1 MKSKR
6 RDLICAVVAGCLALT
21 APASAASTAATAAP
35 AAAAAPAAGAGPAN
49 IGTFKSWT
57 AWKGT
62 DANGL
67 ICYISAA
74 PTSSKPDA
82 AKRDPV
88 HFLVINRKGGGTK
101 DEVQTLIGYP
111 FKKDGKPTAT
121 IDTKSYNMV
130 VDGSAAWLAA
140 VGDEPGFV
148 TALKSGTNLVV
159 KGTSTRG
166 TDTTDTYALAGVKA
180 AMAAID
186 KACS

>member
-1 MKSKR
+1 MKSTR
-6 RDLICAVVAGCLALT
+6 RELICAVVAGCLALT
-21 APASAASTAATAAP
+21 APASAASTAAAPAAAP
-35 AAAAAPAAGAGPAN
+35 AAAGAAPAS

-74 PTSSKPDA
+74 PTSSKPDG
-82 AKRDPV
+82 AKRDPI

-148 TALKSGTNLVV
+148 AALKSGTNLVV
-159 KGTSTRG
+159 KGTSMRG
-166 TDTTDTYALAGVKA
+166 TETTDTYTLSGVKA

>member
-1 MKSKR
+1 MKSTR

-21 APASAASTAATAAP
+21 VPASAASTAAPAAAP
-35 AAAAAPAAGAGPAN
+35 AAAAPAAGAGPTS

-57 AWKGT
+57 AWKGN

-74 PTSSKPDA
+74 PTSSKPDG

-88 HFLVINRKGGGTK
+88 HFLVINRKAGGPKGQGSK
-101 DEVQTLIGYP
+101 DEVQTLIGYT

-121 IDTKSYNMV
+121 IDSKSYNMV

-148 TALKSGTNLVV
+148 AALKSGTNLIV
-159 KGTSTRG
+159 K
-166 TDTTDTYALAGVKA
+166 
-180 AMAAID
+180 
-186 KACS
+186 

>member
-1 MKSKR
+1 MKSTR
-6 RDLICAVVAGCLALT
+6 RELICAVVAGCLALT
-21 APASAASTAATAAP
+21 APASAASTAA
-35 AAAAAPAAGAGPAN
+35 AAAPAAGAAPTN
-49 IGTFKSWT
+49 IGTFKAWT

-74 PTSSKPDA
+74 PTTSKPDG

-88 HFLVINRKGGGTK
+88 HFLIINRKGGNTK
-101 DEVQTLIGYP
+101 NEVQTLIGYP

-130 VDGSAAWLAA
+130 VDGSAAWLASQ
-140 VGDEPGFV
+140 GDEPGFV
-148 TALKSGTNLVV
+148 AALKSGTNLVV
-159 KGTSTRG
+159 KGTSQRG
-166 TDTTDTYALAGVKA
+166 TDTSDTYTLAGVTA
-180 AMAAID
+180 AMATID